1 MRHTMAYAYF
11 DLRCESI
18 ILFFITPC
26 IECCSDSSC
35 LCTPVNKEK
44 STGRKDMGIT
54 IAQ

>member
-1 MRHTMAYAYF
+1 MAYAYF

-18 ILFFITPC
+18 TLFFITPW

-35 LCTPVNKEK
+35 LCTPVSKEK